1 MKLMSGDSCQIY
13 LALDRGKIPAK
24 PIGRA
29 NAIGQTGCQTRAVSD
44 RQEIQSASEAGGNG
58 GRIYSAHDFLKKL
71 VSTRRDVK
79 MANMTYLQVVAGH
92 LQRAWFRPRS

>member
-13 LALDRGKIPAK
+13 LALDQGKIPAK

-58 GRIYSAHDFLKKL
+58 DRIYSAHDFLNL
-71 VSTRRDVK
+71 LAQERCVK
-79 MANMTYLQVVAGH
+79 WANMTYLQVVAGH
-92 LQRAWFRPRS
+92 LQRSWFRPRS